1 MDVLPK
7 QGQTITQ
14 CFDFLVSFQLESFFT
29 LPPNERKFVPREKT
43 HLQSL
48 LDVGQ
53 VAQQPNTGIPMN
65 QNQCCLATKEDIIL
79 VTNDNTLFLN
89 IFLQNYFCLFTFTN
103 LLKCVNSNDKLSF
116 NIKFS

>member
-48 LDVGQ
+48 LDVG
-53 VAQQPNTGIPMN
+53 
-65 QNQCCLATKEDIIL
+65 
-79 VTNDNTLFLN
+79 
-89 IFLQNYFCLFTFTN
+89 
-103 LLKCVNSNDKLSF
+103 
-116 NIKFS
+116 